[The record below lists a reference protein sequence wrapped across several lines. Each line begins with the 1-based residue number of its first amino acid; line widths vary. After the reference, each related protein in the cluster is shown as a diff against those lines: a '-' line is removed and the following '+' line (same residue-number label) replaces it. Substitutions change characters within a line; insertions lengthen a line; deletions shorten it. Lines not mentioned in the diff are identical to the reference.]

1 MDGQGTLVTHVYTS
15 DAEIPLPGATVT
27 VTQTLPDGTQSLLAV
42 RLSNLDGFT
51 APIFI
56 AAPLLSQSQQYQQSD
71 RPYAVVDIRVEHTA
85 YDRILVRGAQIFS
98 DTETLQELMLV
109 PTPGL
114 PDAYSRTETFV
125 IPPQTL

>member
-51 APIFI
+51 APIVI
-56 AAPLLSQSQQYQQSD
+56 AAPLLSQSQQYQQSG
-71 RPYAVVDIRVEHTA
+71 RPYAVVDIRVEHAA

-114 PDAYSRTETFV
+114 PASYSRTETFV